1 MQYQKRKGARLFTG
15 LVCLA
20 LAAGMTGCSD
30 IADTTSS
37 LPAGTTAAQA
47 AEETTETTLERTEES
62 VNSMQETAPA
72 DAATSGTALT
82 VEERTS
88 EEAASGGEL
97 VGDTGLTAE
106 AWCTQ
111 AQQIYENAA
120 STYFIYQ
127 ASSGMGF
134 TYDTSDTIGDGSWQ
148 RVTNYSTI
156 EEAEAGYYEVFAQAG
171 HETDLDAQFQMSD
184 GKLYRLCG
192 DRGSDISYQS
202 SAVTALTGSTAD
214 TLTFSV
220 VSSYQFPDETEATQK
235 ESVLTLVYERGAWR
249 VGTFTMPY

>member
-37 LPAGTTAAQA
+37 LPAGTTAAQ
-47 AEETTETTLERTEES
+47 ETTETTLERIEES
-62 VNSMQETAPA
+62 VNSMQETVPA
-72 DAATSGTALT
+72 DAATSDTALT

-171 HETDLDAQFQMSD
+171 HETDLDAQFQMLD
-184 GKLYRLCG
+184 GKLYRRCG

-202 SAVTALTGSTAD
+202 STVTALTGSTAD
-214 TLTFSV
+214 TLAFSV
-220 VSSYQFPDETEATQK
+220 VSSYQFPDEIEATQK

>member
-37 LPAGTTAAQA
+37 LPAETTTVQA
-47 AEETTETTLERTEES
+47 VEETTETTLERTEES
-62 VNSMQETAPA
+62 VNSMQETAPV
-72 DAATSGTALT
+72 DAATSNTTLTA
-82 VEERTS
+82 EESTS
-88 EEAASGGEL
+88 EETASGGDL

-106 AWCTQ
+106 AWCAQ

-156 EEAEAGYYEVFAQAG
+156 EEAEAGYYEVFAQTG

-184 GKLYRLCG
+184 GKLYRRCG

-202 SAVTALTGSTAD
+202 STVTALTSSTAD